1 MKATGTS
8 VLLSLLLLLSFFSGV
23 AAQDI
28 EEVNQLMSLGHQV
41 CPQVVTASLLSHRAG
56 FPLFRP
62 VLTGLRFSICKEFLN
77 RSVFCTRESNPHCGT
92 DGVTYGNK
100 CAFCKAVLRS
110 GGKIR
115 LKHMGK
121 C

>member
-1 MKATGTS
+1 MRWCEVCGAGCRCGAAS
-8 VLLSLLLLLSFFSGV
+8 VLTLSLCAKENPLV
-23 AAQDI
+23 
-28 EEVNQLMSLGHQV
+28 SLGHQG
-41 CPQVVTASLLSHRAG
+41 CSQ
-56 FPLFRP
+56 
-62 VLTGLRFSICKEFLN
+62 ICKEFLN

>member
-1 MKATGTS
+1 MKTTGAL
-8 VLLSLLLLLSFFSGV
+8 VLFSLLLLSFFSDV
-23 AAQDI
+23 AGQDI
-28 EEVNQLMSLGHQV
+28 EE
-41 CPQVVTASLLSHRAG
+41 
-56 FPLFRP
+56 
-62 VLTGLRFSICKEFLN
+62 ICKEFVN

-100 CAFCKAVLRS
+100 CAFCKAVLKS

>member
-1 MKATGTS
+1 MRATGAL
-8 VLLSLLLLLSFFSGV
+8 VLLSLLLLSFFTVPDV
-23 AAQDI
+23 AGQEI
-28 EEVNQLMSLGHQV
+28 EE
-41 CPQVVTASLLSHRAG
+41 
-56 FPLFRP
+56 
-62 VLTGLRFSICKEFLN
+62 ICKEFVN

-115 LKHMGK
+115 LKHLGK

>member
-1 MKATGTS
+1 MKATGAL
-8 VLLSLLLLLSFFSGV
+8 VLLSLLLFSFLSDVEG
-23 AAQDI
+23 QDI
-28 EEVNQLMSLGHQV
+28 EE
-41 CPQVVTASLLSHRAG
+41 
-56 FPLFRP
+56 
-62 VLTGLRFSICKEFLN
+62 ICREYVD
-77 RSVFCTRESNPHCGT
+77 RSVYCTRESNPHCGT

-100 CAFCKAVLRS
+100 CAFCRAVLRS

>member
-1 MKATGTS
+1 MRATGAL
-8 VLLSLLLLLSFFSGV
+8 VLLSLLLLSFFSVPDV
-23 AAQDI
+23 AGQEI
-28 EEVNQLMSLGHQV
+28 EE
-41 CPQVVTASLLSHRAG
+41 
-56 FPLFRP
+56 
-62 VLTGLRFSICKEFLN
+62 ICREFVN
-77 RSVFCTRESNPHCGT
+77 RSVYCTRESNPHCGT

-115 LKHMGK
+115 LKHLGK

>member
-1 MKATGTS
+1 MKATGTL
-8 VLLSLLLLLSFFSGV
+8 VLLSLLLLSFFSDV

-28 EEVNQLMSLGHQV
+28 EE
-41 CPQVVTASLLSHRAG
+41 
-56 FPLFRP
+56 
-62 VLTGLRFSICKEFLN
+62 ICKEFLN
-77 RSVFCTRESNPHCGT
+77 RSVYCTRESNPHCGT

>member
-1 MKATGTS
+1 MKATGTL
-8 VLLSLLLLLSFFSGV
+8 VLLSLLLLSLFSDV
-23 AAQDI
+23 AGQDI
-28 EEVNQLMSLGHQV
+28 EE
-41 CPQVVTASLLSHRAG
+41 
-56 FPLFRP
+56 
-62 VLTGLRFSICKEFLN
+62 ICKEFVN
-77 RSVFCTRESNPHCGT
+77 RSVYCTRESNPHCGT

-115 LKHMGK
+115 LKHLGK

>member
-1 MKATGTS
+1 MKATGAL
-8 VLLSLLLLLSFFSGV
+8 VLLSLLLFSFFSDV
-23 AAQDI
+23 AGQDI
-28 EEVNQLMSLGHQV
+28 EE
-41 CPQVVTASLLSHRAG
+41 
-56 FPLFRP
+56 
-62 VLTGLRFSICKEFLN
+62 ICKEFVN
-77 RSVFCTRESNPHCGT
+77 RSVYCTRESNPHCGT

>member
-1 MKATGTS
+1 MRATGAL
-8 VLLSLLLLLSFFSGV
+8 VLLSLLLLSFFSVPDV
-23 AAQDI
+23 AGQEI
-28 EEVNQLMSLGHQV
+28 EE
-41 CPQVVTASLLSHRAG
+41 
-56 FPLFRP
+56 
-62 VLTGLRFSICKEFLN
+62 ICREFLN
-77 RSVFCTRESNPHCGT
+77 RSVYCTRESNPHCGT

-115 LKHMGK
+115 LKHLGK

>member
-1 MKATGTS
+1 MKATGAL
-8 VLLSLLLLLSFFSGV
+8 VLLSLLLFSFFSDV
-23 AAQDI
+23 AGQDI
-28 EEVNQLMSLGHQV
+28 EE
-41 CPQVVTASLLSHRAG
+41 
-56 FPLFRP
+56 
-62 VLTGLRFSICKEFLN
+62 ICKEFVN
-77 RSVFCTRESNPHCGT
+77 RSVYCTRESNPHCGT

-115 LKHMGK
+115 LKHLGK

>member
-1 MKATGTS
+1 MRATGAL
-8 VLLSLLLLLSFFSGV
+8 VLVSLLLLSFFSVPDV
-23 AAQDI
+23 AGQEI
-28 EEVNQLMSLGHQV
+28 EE
-41 CPQVVTASLLSHRAG
+41 
-56 FPLFRP
+56 
-62 VLTGLRFSICKEFLN
+62 ICREFIN
-77 RSVFCTRESNPHCGT
+77 RSVYCTRESNPHCGT

-115 LKHMGK
+115 LKHLGK

>member
-1 MKATGTS
+1 MKITG
-8 VLLSLLLLLSFFSGV
+8 VLLLLSLALFCISG
-23 AAQDI
+23 
-28 EEVNQLMSLGHQV
+28 EWLCLG
-41 CPQVVTASLLSHRAG
+41 
-56 FPLFRP
+56 
-62 VLTGLRFSICKEFLN
+62 ICREFVN
-77 RSVFCTRESNPHCGT
+77 RSVYCTRESNPHCGT

-115 LKHMGK
+115 LKHLGK

>member
-1 MKATGTS
+1 MRWCEVCGAGCRCGAAS
-8 VLLSLLLLLSFFSGV
+8 VLTLSLCAKENPLV
-23 AAQDI
+23 
-28 EEVNQLMSLGHQV
+28 SLGHQG
-41 CPQVVTASLLSHRAG
+41 CSQVVTASLLSHRAEI
-56 FPLFRP
+56 PLFHP
-62 VLTGLRFSICKEFLN
+62 VLTGLCFSICKEFLN

>member
-1 MKATGTS
+1 NLSGFYLFFIYLFCLFVCFFLS
-8 VLLSLLLLLSFFSGV
+8 VPDV
-23 AAQDI
+23 AGQEI
-28 EEVNQLMSLGHQV
+28 EE
-41 CPQVVTASLLSHRAG
+41 
-56 FPLFRP
+56 
-62 VLTGLRFSICKEFLN
+62 ICREFIN
-77 RSVFCTRESNPHCGT
+77 RSVYCTRESNPHCGT

-115 LKHMGK
+115 LKHLGK

>member
-1 MKATGTS
+1 
-8 VLLSLLLLLSFFSGV
+8 LL
-23 AAQDI
+23 Q
-28 EEVNQLMSLGHQV
+28 
-41 CPQVVTASLLSHRAG
+41 
-56 FPLFRP
+56 
-62 VLTGLRFSICKEFLN
+62 ICREFVSRN
-77 RSVFCTRESNPHCGT
+77 VYCTRESNPHCGT
-92 DGVTYGNK
+92 DGNTYGNR

>member
-1 MKATGTS
+1 MKATGAL
-8 VLLSLLLLLSFFSGV
+8 VLLSLLLLSFFSDV

-28 EEVNQLMSLGHQV
+28 EE
-41 CPQVVTASLLSHRAG
+41 
-56 FPLFRP
+56 
-62 VLTGLRFSICKEFLN
+62 ICREFIN
-77 RSVFCTRESNPHCGT
+77 RSVYCTRESNPHCGT
-92 DGVTYGNK
+92 DGITYGNK

-115 LKHMGK
+115 LKHLGK

>member
-1 MKATGTS
+1 MKATGTL
-8 VLLSLLLLLSFFSGV
+8 VLLSLLLLSFFSDV

-28 EEVNQLMSLGHQV
+28 EE
-41 CPQVVTASLLSHRAG
+41 
-56 FPLFRP
+56 
-62 VLTGLRFSICKEFLN
+62 ICKEFVN
-77 RSVFCTRESNPHCGT
+77 RSVYCTRESNPHCGT

>member
-1 MKATGTS
+1 MKATGAL
-8 VLLSLLLLLSFFSGV
+8 VLLSLLLFSFSSDV
-23 AAQDI
+23 AGQDI
-28 EEVNQLMSLGHQV
+28 EE
-41 CPQVVTASLLSHRAG
+41 
-56 FPLFRP
+56 
-62 VLTGLRFSICKEFLN
+62 ICREFVN

-115 LKHMGK
+115 LKHLGK

>member
-1 MKATGTS
+1 MRATGAL
-8 VLLSLLLLLSFFSGV
+8 VLLSLLLLSFFTVPYV
-23 AAQDI
+23 AGQEI
-28 EEVNQLMSLGHQV
+28 EE
-41 CPQVVTASLLSHRAG
+41 
-56 FPLFRP
+56 
-62 VLTGLRFSICKEFLN
+62 ICREFVN

-115 LKHMGK
+115 LKHLGK

>member
-1 MKATGTS
+1 MRATGAL
-8 VLLSLLLLLSFFSGV
+8 VLLSLLLLSFFLVPDV
-23 AAQDI
+23 AGQEI
-28 EEVNQLMSLGHQV
+28 EE
-41 CPQVVTASLLSHRAG
+41 
-56 FPLFRP
+56 
-62 VLTGLRFSICKEFLN
+62 ICREFVN
-77 RSVFCTRESNPHCGT
+77 RSVYCTRESNPHCGT

-115 LKHMGK
+115 LKHLGK

>member
-1 MKATGTS
+1 MKATGAL
-8 VLLSLLLLLSFFSGV
+8 VLLSLLLLSFFSDV
-23 AAQDI
+23 AGQDI
-28 EEVNQLMSLGHQV
+28 EE
-41 CPQVVTASLLSHRAG
+41 
-56 FPLFRP
+56 
-62 VLTGLRFSICKEFLN
+62 ICREFVD
-77 RSVFCTRESNPHCGT
+77 RSVYCTRESNPHCGT

-115 LKHMGK
+115 LKHLGK